1 MTNKVQGV
9 NSTEVRKSVTLV
21 LSSVGIVNIIVNSVF
36 LIKLYLVYILSQT
49 LIELKIDMYI
59 IF

>member
-21 LSSVGIVNIIVNSVF
+21 LSSIGIVNIIVNSVF
-36 LIKLYLVYILSQT
+36 LSKLYVLGLHSQT
-49 LIELKIDMYI
+49 LIELKIDT
-59 IF
+59 